1 LTDQR
6 REELA
11 NYRSQLEQ
19 KDQKLELEGQ
29 LVDGIRQIE
38 AVMARPVAQ
47 EALPEMVMAGSRG
60 GKAKGKKVAV
70 KR

>member
-1 LTDQR
+1 MTDKR

-11 NYRSQLEQ
+11 NYRLQMEQ

-29 LVDGIRQIE
+29 LIDGIKQIE
-38 AVMARPVAQ
+38 QVIARPAAQ
-47 EALPEMVMAGSRG
+47 EALPEMVLAG

-70 KR
+70 RR